1 MVLMKPGFFMKT
13 PPTMQQIADVA
24 GVSRMTV
31 SLAMRNSADVS
42 AALGERIRAIAKE
55 MGYRPN
61 PLVSAL
67 MAQRAVRKSQ
77 GAIYPL
83 ALINS
88 VGNEFSVRKTE
99 FYGAMIS
106 GIEERCLEL
115 GFHAEMFS
123 LQSDSE
129 VSSDRLHRIL
139 RARGIRGAIVLPV
152 KSNRP
157 ILDFPWEH
165 YSASTLGHTLHQP
178 ALNRAASDQYM
189 NAWTA
194 LEGAEALG
202 YRRPGLL
209 LSQDANVRTNYQY
222 AAAYLA
228 FQRYRP
234 KIASIP
240 PCHHAFMGD
249 GKTISTWLKRYDPDV
264 VLSVGD
270 SRSDLTKLGF
280 SVPRD
285 IGTINL
291 NLTESQKDIS
301 GIDPLIPLVGRASV
315 DLVVALMHRNESG
328 PPLHPRTT
336 LVAGQWKVGKTTR
349 PPA

>member
-1 MVLMKPGFFMKT
+1 MKT

-42 AALGERIRAIAKE
+42 VALGERVRAIAKE

-67 MAQRAVRKSQ
+67 MAQRAVRKSE
-77 GAIYPL
+77 GAVYPI
-83 ALINS
+83 ALLNAYGS
-88 VGNEFSVRKTE
+88 ESALRKTE

-106 GIEERCLEL
+106 GIEERCSEL

-123 LQSDSE
+123 IHEESGISAE
-129 VSSDRLHRIL
+129 RLHRIF
-139 RARGIRGAIVLPV
+139 RARGIRGVIVLPLR
-152 KSNRP
+152 SNDP

-165 YSASTLGHTLHQP
+165 YSASTLGHTLHHP

-194 LEGAEALG
+194 LENAEALG

-209 LSQDANVRTNYQY
+209 ISHGANLRTNYQY
-222 AAAYLA
+222 VAAFLA

-234 KIASIP
+234 KIAVIP
-240 PCHHAFMGD
+240 PYHPASAIEE
-249 GKTISTWLKRYDPDV
+249 KAVAKWLKRHHPDV
-264 VLSVGD
+264 LLSVGD
-270 SRSDLTKLGF
+270 VRADFIRPGY

-285 IGTINL
+285 MGFINL
-291 NLTESQKDIS
+291 NLTESQTEIS
-301 GIDPLIPLVGRASV
+301 GIDPQMPLVGRASV

-328 PPLHPRTT
+328 PPQHARIT
-336 LVAGQWKVGKTTR
+336 LVAGQWKTGATTR
-349 PPA
+349 HVG

>member
-1 MVLMKPGFFMKT
+1 
-13 PPTMQQIADVA
+13 MQQIADAV

-42 AALGERIRAIAKE
+42 AALGVRIRAVAKE

-67 MAQRAVRKSQ
+67 MAQRAVRRSP

-88 VGNEFSVRKTE
+88 ARNESTIRKTE

-106 GIEERCLEL
+106 GIEERCSEL
-115 GFHAEMFS
+115 GFHAEMFP

-152 KSNRP
+152 QSDCP

-165 YSASTLGHTLHQP
+165 YSSSTLGHALHHP
-178 ALNRAASDQYM
+178 SLNRAASDQYM

-194 LEGAEALG
+194 LEALETLG

-209 LSQDANVRTNYQY
+209 LGQDVNVRTNYLY
-222 AAAYLA
+222 VAAFLA

-240 PCHHAFMGD
+240 PCHHSFA
-249 GKTISTWLKRYDPDV
+249 TQSESIAAWLKRHRPDV
-264 VLSVGD
+264 LLSVGD
-270 SRSDLTKLGF
+270 LRTEIANLGYA
-280 SVPRD
+280 VPDD
-285 IGTINL
+285 ISFINL
-291 NLTESQKDIS
+291 NLTESQQEIS
-301 GIDPLIPLVGRASV
+301 GIDPQMRLVGRASV

-328 PPLHPRTT
+328 PPQHPRTT
-336 LVAGQWKVGKTTR
+336 LVAGRWNVGTTTLSR
-349 PPA
+349 E